1 MADGQIIRFKIGE
14 AFPPDDPLAR
24 WVTVCAM
31 ALNDALLVNRWLMP
45 RLQEEVSSEPHENF
59 YLARVAAAHLFE
71 AASFLR
77 KHRRHPEISAFIETL
92 EPEYQ
97 EQYEALLQIGKG
109 GQEGFPEQLKEA
121 RNTFFHYPKLIF
133 GTEDRE
139 PLKRAMIE
147 HAKDEEE
154 QGIKRGEIR
163 DIPPALTGFRAGFA
177 DDIATEMMLPENT
190 GAEFPKF
197 IGNVSTNLGQ
207 LLSFLKAVL
216 NAYTQTKPSVWEVEE
231 ISQRNKAL
239 IVAVIAV
246 AVLIVVAA
254 IWFVLTSG

>member
-1 MADGQIIRFKIGE
+1 VTDGQIIRFKIGE
-14 AFPPDDPLAR
+14 AFPADDPLAR

-31 ALNDALLVNRWLMP
+31 ALNDALLINRWLWP
-45 RLQEEVSSEPHENF
+45 RLQEGVASAPHENF

-92 EPEYQ
+92 EPEHQ
-97 EQYEALLQIGKG
+97 EQYEALLQIAKG
-109 GQEGFPEQLKEA
+109 DQEGFPGQLKEA

-133 GTEDRE
+133 GQEDQE
-139 PLKRAMIE
+139 PLKRAMVE

-190 GAEFPKF
+190 GEEFPKF
-197 IGNVSTNLGQ
+197 ISNVSTNLGQ
-207 LLSFLKAVL
+207 LLSFLQAVL
-216 NAYTQTKPSVWEVEE
+216 NAYTQTKPGVWEVED
-231 ISQRNKAL
+231 ISQRSEAA
-239 IVAVIAV
+239 IVAVVV
-246 AVLIVVAA
+246 ALTVVAA
-254 IWFVLTSG
+254 MWVVLTRG